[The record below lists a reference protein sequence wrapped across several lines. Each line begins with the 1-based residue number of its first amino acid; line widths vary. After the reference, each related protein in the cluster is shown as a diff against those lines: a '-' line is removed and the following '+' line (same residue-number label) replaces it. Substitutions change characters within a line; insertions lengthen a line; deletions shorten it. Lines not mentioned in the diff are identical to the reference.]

1 MESNPRLSSLFEIFF
16 ASLMLLSSPDLL
28 VISSEKEYGT
38 IITAY
43 IVKEATSLPTFP
55 QTQLLRESSS
65 YFCDKTSAINFSVT
79 KMNSLSQWQF
89 REEYFNC
96 K

>member
-38 IITAY
+38 IITA
-43 IVKEATSLPTFP
+43 
-55 QTQLLRESSS
+55 
-65 YFCDKTSAINFSVT
+65 
-79 KMNSLSQWQF
+79 
-89 REEYFNC
+89 
-96 K
+96 